1 MLGRAGRELVSLRLG
16 LRRGLSRG
24 LARWATRTVIVPLP
38 QLLVLQQGQR
48 QEQEAVGQDWAGQA
62 EMGQALAIACNVV
75 LSDVVYFC
83 SKLRHQEYAQVHFS
97 TIKT

>member
-16 LRRGLSRG
+16 LGLSRGLSRG

-38 QLLVLQQGQR
+38 QLLVLQQR
-48 QEQEAVGQDWAGQA
+48 QEQEAGGRAGQTG
-62 EMGQALAIACNVV
+62 MGLALAIACNVV